1 MATTPPSIH
10 YTTEPPLSRPPSDQ
24 LRTLG
29 ASLPVPVSRL
39 VGRERELGA
48 LRELIDRP
56 EVRLLT
62 LTGPAGVGKTRLAI
76 ELATGLDDVFRDGVV
91 LVELASLSEPS

>member
-1 MATTPPSIH
+1 MATVPPPSH
-10 YTTEPPLSRPPSDQ
+10 AATEPPPFSPTSDQ
-24 LRTLG
+24 LRTSS

-39 VGRERELGA
+39 IGRERELGA

-62 LTGPAGVGKTRLAI
+62 RHAEGTAGHMAKRCWSPPSKT
-76 ELATGLDDVFRDGVV
+76 
-91 LVELASLSEPS
+91 